1 MPVRNYTEDR
11 TKIVDFLS
19 GFVSHDSTG
28 KKYIKYGLQL
38 TKLAHREQVMLTIDL
53 DDIAEMFEELCD
65 AIIHNARRYTTLF
78 GEVIQEMLPNYKT
91 QEVGP
96 KDILDV
102 YIQHRLKMDA
112 TNHTEGEYRDPK
124 NQYPPELL
132 RRFEIYFK
140 NRSEKDQLS
149 VREVKS

>member
-1 MPVRNYTEDR
+1 MPVRNYAGGR
-11 TKIVDFLS
+11 TKIGDFLS

-28 KKYIKYGLQL
+28 KKYLKYGLQL
-38 TKLAHREQVMLTIDL
+38 TKLAHRD
-53 DDIAEMFEELCD
+53 
-65 AIIHNARRYTTLF
+65 
-78 GEVIQEMLPNYKT
+78 EVISCSRNAET

-102 YIQHRLKMDA
+102 YVQHRLKMDA
-112 TNHTEGEYRDPK
+112 MNHTEGEYRDNK

-140 NRSEKDQLS
+140 NRSEEDQLS
-149 VREVKS
+149 VREVKAEHIGKLIT